1 MFINLEFEK
10 YPQIERKLNTVFHK
24 INDDKEK
31 IGLQRLKISVKKHKY
46 DNTETKEKIL
56 NKRKNKNTYRG
67 H

>member
-31 IGLQRLKISVKKHKY
+31 IGLQRLKISVKK
-46 DNTETKEKIL
+46 TQI
-56 NKRKNKNTYRG
+56 
-67 H
+67 